1 MNNLLKKM
9 KINDQFTR
17 VRQKQKVFNNIRNNI
32 PHLEDYNMMAD
43 LLMLPETKKGFK
55 YLLAVVDLG
64 TNEFDIEPL
73 KTKTAEEC
81 TTGLKKIFKRPYL
94 KIPYASLRTDSG
106 QEFSGSFDKFLK
118 NNEVLHKYSLPNRH
132 TQMAT
137 VERLNHQLGTLFNG
151 YMNEKELET
160 GEVYREW
167 TDILDLV
174 RKDLNKIR
182 KINVSDTFNIEEYPE
197 FNSTK
202 PSKYKLGD
210 IVHEKLDY
218 PESALG
224 IKQPT
229 ANFRTGDY
237 RYSAIPKRINKVLYF
252 NDKPYYRY
260 LLDGIPN
267 ASFSEFELIP
277 SKEKE
282 TKYKIKEI
290 LQRKV
295 IKKIPHY
302 LIWWFNYLKKDATW
316 EPEYKLIEDGLSKWI
331 TDFNKKH

>member
-9 KINDQFTR
+9 KINDEFTR
-17 VRQKQKVFNNIRNNI
+17 VRQKQKQFNNIRNNI

-43 LLMLPETKKGFK
+43 LLMLPETNKGFK
-55 YLLAVVDLG
+55 YLLVVVDLA
-64 TNEFDIEPL
+64 TNEFDMEPL
-73 KTKTAEEC
+73 KTKTSEEA
-81 TTGLKKIFKRPYL
+81 TIGLKKIFKRPYL
-94 KIPYASLRTDSG
+94 KIPYASIRTDNG
-106 QEFSGSFDKFLK
+106 QEFSGSFNKYLK

-132 TQMAT
+132 NQMAT

-151 YMNEKELET
+151 YMNEQELKS
-160 GEVYREW
+160 GEVNREW
-167 TDILDLV
+167 TDVLDLV
-174 RKDLNKIR
+174 RKDLNKVR
-182 KINVSDTFNIEEYPE
+182 KINVSKTFNIEEYPE
-197 FNSTK
+197 FNSSK
-202 PSKYKLGD
+202 PSKYKIGD

-218 PESALG
+218 PENALG
-224 IKQPT
+224 NKQPT
-229 ANFRTGDY
+229 AIFRAGDY
-237 RYSAIPKRINKVLYF
+237 RYSAIPKQINRVLYF

-277 SKEKE
+277 SNEKE

-302 LIWWFNYLKKDATW
+302 LIWWSNYLKKDATW
-316 EPEYKLIEDGLSKWI
+316 EPEYKLIEDGLKDWI